1 LRVSPSSE
9 DRISSALTS
18 GSVLE
23 TGIVHPALATGA
35 ALLPGWTSTNMSFSP
50 VLGRSSAVALVWMR
64 FLYWGSI
71 WSWTIATPF
80 LSETLP
86 ISPTCTPDTRTD
98 WPWPGVTA
106 CAVENSALS
115 V

>member
-1 LRVSPSSE
+1 M
-9 DRISSALTS
+9 
-18 GSVLE
+18 
-23 TGIVHPALATGA
+23 
-35 ALLPGWTSTNMSFSP
+35 NMSLSP
-50 VLGRSSAVALVWMR
+50 VLGRSSAVALVWTTPW
-64 FLYWGSI
+64 YWGSRFI
-71 WSWTIATPF
+71 WTTATPF

-86 ISPTCTPDTRTD
+86 ISPTWTPEMRTD

>member
-1 LRVSPSSE
+1 
-9 DRISSALTS
+9 
-18 GSVLE
+18 
-23 TGIVHPALATGA
+23 
-35 ALLPGWTSTNMSFSP
+35 MSLSP

-64 FLYWGSI
+64 FRYLGSSSI
-71 WSWTIATPF
+71 CTIATPF

-86 ISPTCTPDTRTD
+86 ISPTCTPETRTD

-106 CAVENSALS
+106 WAVENSALS